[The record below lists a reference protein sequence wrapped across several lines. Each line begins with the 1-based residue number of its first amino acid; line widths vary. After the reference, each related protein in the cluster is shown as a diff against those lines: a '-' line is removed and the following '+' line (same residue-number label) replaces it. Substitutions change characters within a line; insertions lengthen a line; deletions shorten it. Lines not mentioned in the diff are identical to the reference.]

1 MKNSNMPVA
10 IITGAGSGIGRA
22 VAQALSAK
30 DYRLALVGRRESELL
45 RTGQILGRDKS
56 DWIAI
61 NSDLTKSDDRSRI
74 IDQTMS
80 SFGRIDT
87 LVNNAGLGTCK
98 TVGEL
103 SESEILELFAV
114 NATGPIDLV
123 RRAINELVLSKGS
136 VVNVA
141 SIAIVDPFIG
151 LGIYGCSKAAVDGL
165 TRALHNEYNK
175 QGIRAYTIAPGA
187 VETDMLRSIV
197 SKDLLPTD
205 QTLTPQQVAEKIVA
219 CITGDVSEN
228 SGSTIFVNSQSD

>member
-98 TVGEL
+98 TVGE
-103 SESEILELFAV
+103 V
-114 NATGPIDLV
+114 NLKYWSSLP
-123 RRAINELVLSKGS
+123 
-136 VVNVA
+136 
-141 SIAIVDPFIG
+141 
-151 LGIYGCSKAAVDGL
+151 L
-165 TRALHNEYNK
+165 TRQVQL
-175 QGIRAYTIAPGA
+175 ILF
-187 VETDMLRSIV
+187 VEQSMNCSYQREAWSMLR
-197 SKDLLPTD
+197 P
-205 QTLTPQQVAEKIVA
+205 
-219 CITGDVSEN
+219 
-228 SGSTIFVNSQSD
+228 